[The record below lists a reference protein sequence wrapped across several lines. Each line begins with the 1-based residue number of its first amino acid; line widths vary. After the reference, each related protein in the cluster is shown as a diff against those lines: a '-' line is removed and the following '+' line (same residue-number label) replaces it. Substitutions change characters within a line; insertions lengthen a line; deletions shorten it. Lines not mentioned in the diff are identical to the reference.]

1 VNRGKNV
8 LSHTRVTAGPDEP
21 GSWVYLIHGI
31 YGSGRNWGSLAR
43 RLVQER
49 PALGAILV
57 DLRLHGG
64 SADMAPPHTLRA
76 CADDV
81 ARLEESLGL
90 PAMAILG
97 HSFGGK
103 VALVRGAEE
112 GEELRQIWVMDSTL
126 RTGEPTGSAWA
137 IIDIVRNLPETF
149 ASRDEVAD
157 ALVEH
162 GYARGVGQ
170 WLAMNL
176 VREKDGFRWK
186 LDWDGVEEMLRD
198 YFATDVWQVI
208 DAPPRGVEVHVV
220 KAAESEAIDRESAAR
235 IHAAGETT
243 GRVHLHT
250 VAGGHWINVDNPDGV
265 LELLIA
271 TL

>member
-1 VNRGKNV
+1 
-8 LSHTRVTAGPDEP
+8 L
-21 GSWVYLIHGI
+21 SWVFLVHGI

-49 PALGAILV
+49 PELGTILV

-64 SADMAPPHTLRA
+64 SAEMPPPHTLRA
-76 CADDV
+76 CADDL
-81 ARLEESLGL
+81 ARLEESLGY
-90 PAMAILG
+90 PARAIIG

-112 GEELRQIWVMDSTL
+112 GEPLRQIWVMDSTL
-126 RTGEPTGSAWA
+126 RTGEPTGTAWD
-137 IIDIVRNLPETF
+137 IIDIVRGLPATF
-149 ASRDEVAD
+149 ASREELAD

-176 VREKDGFRWK
+176 ERAEGGFRWK
-186 LDWDGVEEMLRD
+186 LDWAGVEEMLRD
-198 YFATDVWQVI
+198 YFAADVWNVVEE
-208 DAPPRGVEVHVV
+208 PPVGVEVHVV
-220 KAAESEAIDRESAAR
+220 KAAESNAIDADSAAR
-235 IHAAGETT
+235 IRAAGERT

-250 VAGGHWINVDNPDGV
+250 IAGGHWINVDNPDGV
-265 LELLIA
+265 LDLLIA
-271 TL
+271 RL